1 MLLLMIVIVVIVIV
15 IACKLAGVGGKAAS
29 IPLPTLQVELIPQCH
44 IALHRRICLHRNFD
58 AQIEVS
64 RQT

>member
-44 IALHRRICLHRNFD
+44 IALHQRICLHRNF
-58 AQIEVS
+58 
-64 RQT
+64 